1 MPQIDPSYLN
11 PTWYVDSDSPS
22 VVAFAAEAC
31 GDARE
36 PIDRAV
42 RLFYAV
48 RDKIRYSAYGI
59 DLQPESFRA
68 SRVLELGRGWCVT
81 KACLYAAAARAAGIP
96 CRLGFADVKNHLAT
110 AKLRAA
116 MGTDV
121 FCYHGYNELW
131 LEGKWVKA
139 TVAFNRSLCEKARL
153 KPLEFD
159 GRTDSL
165 YHPFDLE
172 GRRHMEYLHDYGA
185 FADVPVEAILAKFAE
200 VYPRM
205 TLFANQP
212 AAGNLSGDFES
223 EVAAETAARDE
234 GPA

>member
-1 MPQIDPSYLN
+1 MLEPDAVYLESA
-11 PTWYVDSDSPS
+11 PYVNSTAPS
-22 VVAFAAEAC
+22 VIAFAEAAV
-31 GDARE
+31 GDASD
-36 PIDRAV
+36 PVDKAI

-48 RDKIRYSAYGI
+48 RDQIRYSAYGI
-59 DLQPESFRA
+59 DLKPESFRA
-68 SRVLELGRGWCVT
+68 SRVLEIGRGWCVT
-81 KACLYAAAARAAGIP
+81 KACLFAAVSRAAGIP

-159 GRTDSL
+159 GRNDSL

-172 GRRHMEYLHDYGA
+172 GRRHMEYLHDYGS
-185 FADVPVEAILAKFAE
+185 FADVPVEAILTKFAE
-200 VYPRM
+200 VYPGMAIFNDR
-205 TLFANQP
+205 LVQ
-212 AAGNLSGDFES
+212 GKKLEGDFES
-223 EVAAETAARDE
+223 DVAAETEARE
-234 GPA
+234 L